1 MNEFQIQKVIKEAK
15 ELRDIRDEY
24 QKTQNL
30 LQEQRWDELQNHITT
45 VMFKHPN
52 EVILH
57 NLVNTCMP
65 NTVEE
70 NAVNCM
76 RFLENMFKA
85 KLGMDVDDIAKYL
98 TE

>member
-1 MNEFQIQKVIKEAK
+1 MNEFQIQKVINETK

-76 RFLENMFKA
+76 WNCQEMCSRKMP
-85 KLGMDVDDIAKYL
+85 
-98 TE
+98 